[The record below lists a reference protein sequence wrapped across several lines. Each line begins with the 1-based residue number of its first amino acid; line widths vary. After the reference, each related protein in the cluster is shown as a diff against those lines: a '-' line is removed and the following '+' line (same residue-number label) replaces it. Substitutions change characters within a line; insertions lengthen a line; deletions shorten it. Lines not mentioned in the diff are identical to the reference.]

1 MVWTRV
7 NVQLNDN
14 ENTQRWKILNRNN
27 GFLWRDANIRLL
39 TKCFF
44 FFSERANDFFF
55 VGPWNFS
62 ENKFWALD
70 HISSTEDTSIVH
82 TKNHNYYDN
91 YIAQKN

>member
-1 MVWTRV
+1 M
-7 NVQLNDN
+7 
-14 ENTQRWKILNRNN
+14 
-27 GFLWRDANIRLL
+27 
-39 TKCFF
+39 FF